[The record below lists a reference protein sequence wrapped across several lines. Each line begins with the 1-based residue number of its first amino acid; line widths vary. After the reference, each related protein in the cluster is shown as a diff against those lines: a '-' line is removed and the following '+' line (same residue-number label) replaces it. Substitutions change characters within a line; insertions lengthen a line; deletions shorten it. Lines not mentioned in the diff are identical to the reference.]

1 MSVYI
6 ALAPAKIDRERIKI
20 VFNMDCREKLLDEYI
35 IHSNHHWIVILL
47 ALQEVTK
54 LVWGLGNLII
64 WVIIYRN
71 QLTKLK
77 LLHPFHKR
85 VFSIFMK
92 LKPIINI
99 FYHFNPWFQN
109 TTKSEVKSNSLFKDG
124 TKAVDNNNIMA
135 TSLVFNS
142 MEAKIAL
149 SIMAIIIIFNLRL
162 NNINNMFK
170 FRLNNLGTSV
180 RSSNTKTAIMML
192 ILGIV
197 TVIIMT
203 SRNSIEEQI
212 FKETSD
218 L

>member
-1 MSVYI
+1 
-6 ALAPAKIDRERIKI
+6 
-20 VFNMDCREKLLDEYI
+20 
-35 IHSNHHWIVILL
+35 
-47 ALQEVTK
+47 
-54 LVWGLGNLII
+54 
-64 WVIIYRN
+64 
-71 QLTKLK
+71 
-77 LLHPFHKR
+77 
-85 VFSIFMK
+85 
-92 LKPIINI
+92 
-99 FYHFNPWFQN
+99 
-109 TTKSEVKSNSLFKDG
+109 
-124 TKAVDNNNIMA
+124 
-135 TSLVFNS
+135 

-197 TVIIMT
+197 TVIIMI

>member
-1 MSVYI
+1 M
-6 ALAPAKIDRERIKI
+6 
-20 VFNMDCREKLLDEYI
+20 
-35 IHSNHHWIVILL
+35 
-47 ALQEVTK
+47 
-54 LVWGLGNLII
+54 GL
-64 WVIIYRN
+64 YN
-71 QLTKLK
+71 QPVMTRMTLMFSMHLK
-77 LLHPFHKR
+77 TE
-85 VFSIFMK
+85 SS
-92 LKPIINI
+92 
-99 FYHFNPWFQN
+99 QN

-135 TSLVFNS
+135 TSPVFNS

-203 SRNSIEEQI
+203 SRNSKRLLICNTHIQ
-212 FKETSD
+212 S
-218 L
+218 